1 MRIRRSLGFAASS
14 LVLVACAA
22 SSGESSDGPGDVI
35 ESAGTTGYGS
45 ALTCKTPHV
54 DPSLSP
60 LAHPSIVVSLN
71 GLTLHLTD
79 DSVGFDRV
87 YPIGPGA
94 LDASGKS
101 LTPTSE
107 HAPGGVFHTGASTSV
122 VSDSAFG
129 WYYSCRFWDTVDGV
143 RKPVFAG
150 LPFIRLDGP
159 PTEGYAFHGPID
171 HYTDPNG
178 GSLRRGYVSHGCMRM
193 QANDVQELFFLI
205 HKHPSTPVRVQLGVE
220 RHDDGSAVDVAN
232 RWVGAEC
239 ASDGDCNFTGG
250 RCRFAQG
257 AAFGTC
263 VASCTHACADRDG
276 EGTTFCVRDPAG
288 GGGICVPQASST
300 FNASCA
306 RYEGRL
312 TIAHAQ
318 PRPDG
323 SASSDVC
330 VPAR

>member
-1 MRIRRSLGFAASS
+1 MRLPASIFAVTSLILAACASS
-14 LVLVACAA
+14 T
-22 SSGESSDGPGDVI
+22 GESSDGPGDVI

-45 ALTCKTPHV
+45 ALQCKTPHV
-54 DPSLSP
+54 DPSLAP
-60 LAHPSIVVSLN
+60 LAHPQIVVSLN
-71 GLTLHLTD
+71 GLTLHVTD
-79 DSVGFDRV
+79 ATTGFDRV

-94 LDASGKS
+94 LDAHGKS
-101 LTPTSE
+101 LTPTGQF
-107 HAPGGVFHTGASTSV
+107 HASSNTTV

-129 WYYSCRFWDTVDGV
+129 WYYQCRFWDVVDGV

-150 LPFIRLDGP
+150 LPFIRLEGM
-159 PTEGYAFHGPID
+159 PTEGYGFHGPID

-193 QANDVQELFFLI
+193 QPNDVQELFFLI
-205 HKHPSTPVRVQLGVE
+205 HRHPSTPVRIQQAIE
-220 RHDDGSAVDVAN
+220 RDANGAAVDVDA
-232 RWVGAEC
+232 RWVGSEC
-239 ASDGDCNFTGG
+239 GADADCNFDGG

-257 AAFGTC
+257 QSRGTC
-263 VASCTHACADRDG
+263 VASCTHGCADRDG

-288 GGGICVPQASST
+288 GSGGICVPQASSV

-312 TIAHAQ
+312 VLARGQ
-318 PRPDG
+318 KRPDG
-323 SASSDVC
+323 SASADVC